1 MIRQKV
7 HPDFLQMRK
16 IMGKITYQTLR
27 ERVSE
32 AIRTKIRKYEYHPGD
47 RIVEQELAAE
57 FGVSRGPI
65 REALRELENEG
76 IVNYSRNVGCSV
88 RKVTVKELY
97 ELYFMRTSIEVLA
110 VKVLD
115 GKIPEKTLKK
125 LEQILEKM
133 KNLTLGDIEKS
144 ITYDNEF
151 HGELVKMTGYETM
164 QKMWCELDY
173 VTILGGYPR
182 EEDVAKVA
190 QKQYPSHKRIVDA
203 CQKQDCTEICREI
216 SFHYW
221 KTILRCMKE
230 EGLTENEVGQNWENI
245 LV

>member
-1 MIRQKV
+1 
-7 HPDFLQMRK
+7 
-16 IMGKITYQTLR
+16 MGKITYHTLR

-32 AIRTKIRKYEYHPGD
+32 AIRTKIRKNEYQPGD

-76 IVNYSRNVGCSV
+76 IVRYSRNVGCSV

-97 ELYFMRTSIEVLA
+97 ELYFMRTSYEVLS
-110 VKVLD
+110 VKVVN
-115 GKIPEKTLKK
+115 GKIPEATIKR
-125 LEQILEKM
+125 LEQVLNKM
-133 KNLTLGDIEKS
+133 QNLTPEDTENCIAL
-144 ITYDNEF
+144 DNEF
-151 HGELVKMTGYETM
+151 HKELVKMAGFDTL
-164 QKMWCELDY
+164 QKMWEELDY
-173 VTILGGYPR
+173 VTILGGYPN
-182 EEDVAKVA
+182 EGDMAKVA

-203 CQKQDCTEICREI
+203 CQKQDCKEICKEI

-221 KTILRCMKE
+221 KTIFRCMRE
-230 EGLTENEVGQNWENI
+230 DGLSEKEVGQNWENI

>member
-1 MIRQKV
+1 MIEKV
-7 HPDFLQMRK
+7 HPDFLRMRK

-32 AIRTKIRKYEYHPGD
+32 AIRTKIQKHEYHPGD

-76 IVNYSRNVGCSV
+76 IVHYSRNIGCSV

-97 ELYFMRTSIEVLA
+97 ELYFMRTSYEVLA
-110 VKVLD
+110 VKVID
-115 GKIPEKTLKK
+115 GKIPEETLKNLK
-125 LEQILEKM
+125 RILENM
-133 KNLTLGDIEKS
+133 KALTPEDTEKC
-144 ITYDNEF
+144 IALDNEF
-151 HGELVKMTGYETM
+151 HRELVKMAGFATLE
-164 QKMWCELDY
+164 KMWSELDY
-173 VTILGGYPR
+173 VTILGGYPN
-182 EEDVAKVA
+182 EEDLVKVA
-190 QKQYPSHKRIVDA
+190 QKQYPSHKRMVDA
-203 CQKQDCTEICREI
+203 CQKQDCREICKEI

-230 EGLTENEVGQNWENI
+230 EGLTEKEVGQNWENI

>member
-1 MIRQKV
+1 
-7 HPDFLQMRK
+7 
-16 IMGKITYQTLR
+16 MGKITYQTLR

-110 VKVLD
+110 VKTLD
-115 GKIPEKTLKK
+115 GKIPEKTLKN

-133 KNLTLGDIEKS
+133 KNLTPGDIEKS
-144 ITYDNEF
+144 IAYDNEF
-151 HGELVKMTGYETM
+151 HGELVKMTGYEILH
-164 QKMWCELDY
+164 KMWSELDY

-190 QKQYPSHKRIVDA
+190 QKQYPSHKRIFDA
-203 CQKQDCTEICREI
+203 CQKQDCKEICKEI

-230 EGLTENEVGQNWENI
+230 EGLTEKEVGQNWENI